1 MAYYN
6 REPEITNMIKSH
18 ERRANRILQHAQ
30 SSRLLEAFN
39 KIWVSIEN
47 KELPNFVSKNVMDF
61 NVADIKSE
69 INDWIKDLK
78 DCQENAKR
86 KFESMEDPSP
96 EDLRK
101 RNNITSDVVL
111 LISQYENL
119 KNGLDQVEQDFSNVA
134 RTHRAPMREALTDIS
149 ILYNSVNHVKGDFS
163 DYKNV
168 SVYVHGIE
176 DTGNG
181 FFKSVE
187 KAAKNGD
194 IIIRINSNEKKKEKK
209 EEIEYYI
216 VKVVKGKKVIERI
229 ADFKALQQTNQ
240 YKEKMGRVHII
251 YETEYMNE
259 HRQAT
264 SDDLAEKL
272 NEMGL
277 MNDTT
282 KIDMFGHSYGGRR
295 SLQFAMDYPDHVRSI
310 TTIGTPYDKNLL
322 ATGANR
328 ARWLADNAAG
338 RNTTD
343 TSDYLDFNEEN
354 KNNDNGKD
362 YSNAYTDMDS
372 EAMTED
378 INHLKSANPEVYQK
392 LQKMDITAAAGY
404 RTEDTVSFSPYYT
417 ASGKHKIN
425 SDDIVSVESQH
436 GDILGDLIDKKPEIE
451 VKGSGVTNPGHIYE
465 VEDSEFVDLIREVN
479 KKEAE

>member
-18 ERRANRILQHAQ
+18 ERRANRMLQHAQ

-39 KIWVSIEN
+39 KIWISIEN
-47 KELPNFVSKNVMDF
+47 KELPNFVSKNVMNF

-78 DCQENAKR
+78 DCQENARR

-96 EDLRK
+96 EDIQK

-176 DTGNG
+176 DSGNG
-181 FFKSVE
+181 FNNSVE
-187 KAAKNGD
+187 KAAQKGD
-194 IIIRINSNEKKKEKK
+194 VIVRIKKKGDKYDYEYTYIDKRGNRKTVDEYKK
-209 EEIEYYI
+209 LFRIDGFNTDGRLHI
-216 VKVVKGKKVIERI
+216 VY
-229 ADFKALQQTNQ
+229 DTN
-240 YKEKMGRVHII
+240 EP
-251 YETEYMNE
+251 NE

-277 MNDTT
+277 MNEEI

-338 RNTTD
+338 RDTMN
-343 TSDYLDFNEEN
+343 TSDYLDFNKEN

-436 GDILGDLIDKKPEIE
+436 GDILGDLIDEKPEIE
-451 VKGSGVTNPGHIYE
+451 VKGSGVTKPGHIYE

>member
-1 MAYYN
+1 M
-6 REPEITNMIKSH
+6 
-18 ERRANRILQHAQ
+18 LQHAQ

-47 KELPNFVSKNVMDF
+47 KELPNFVSKNVVNF

-78 DCQENAKR
+78 DCQENARR

-96 EDLRK
+96 EDIQK

-176 DTGNG
+176 DSGNG
-181 FFKSVE
+181 FYESVQE
-187 KAAKNGD
+187 AAKKGDLIVRIMDDGTKIYCYIDKNG
-194 IIIRINSNEKKKEKK
+194 KKHETESY
-209 EEIEYYI
+209 EEIKEVDKFNTNGRLHI
-216 VKVVKGKKVIERI
+216 VY
-229 ADFKALQQTNQ
+229 DTD
-240 YKEKMGRVHII
+240 
-251 YETEYMNE
+251 YMNE

-436 GDILGDLIDKKPEIE
+436 GDILGDLIDEKPEFE
-451 VKGSGVTNPGHIYE
+451 VEGSGVTNSGHIHE
-465 VEDSEFVDLIREVN
+465 IRDSDFIDLIRKVN

>member
-6 REPEITNMIKSH
+6 REPEITNIIKSH
-18 ERRANRILQHAQ
+18 ERRANRMLQHAQ

-47 KELPNFVSKNVMDF
+47 KELPNFVSKNVMNF

-78 DCQENAKR
+78 DCQENARR

-96 EDLRK
+96 EDIQK

-176 DTGNG
+176 DSGNG
-181 FFKSVE
+181 FNNSVE
-187 KAAKNGD
+187 KAAQKGD
-194 IIIRINSNEKKKEKK
+194 VIVRIKKKGDKYDYEYTYIDKRGNRKTVDEYKK
-209 EEIEYYI
+209 LFRIDGFNTDGRLHI
-216 VKVVKGKKVIERI
+216 VY
-229 ADFKALQQTNQ
+229 DTN
-240 YKEKMGRVHII
+240 EP
-251 YETEYMNE
+251 NE

-277 MNDTT
+277 MNEEI

-338 RNTTD
+338 RDTMN
-343 TSDYLDFNEEN
+343 TSDYLDFNKEN

-436 GDILGDLIDKKPEIE
+436 GEILGDLIDEKPEIE
-451 VKGSGVTNPGHIYE
+451 VKGSGVTKPGHIYE

>member
-6 REPEITNMIKSH
+6 REPEITNIIKSH
-18 ERRANRILQHAQ
+18 ERRANRMLQHAQ

-39 KIWVSIEN
+39 KIWVFIEGN
-47 KELPNFVSKNVMDF
+47 KLSTPVSGNVMTF
-61 NVADIKSE
+61 NVAEIKSE
-69 INDWIKDLK
+69 INNWIRDLK
-78 DCQENAKR
+78 DCQEAAQR
-86 KFESMEDPSP
+86 KLKSLEDPSP
-96 EDLRK
+96 EEQSKLINI
-101 RNNITSDVVL
+101 RNEAVVL
-111 LISQYENL
+111 VSRYESL
-119 KNGLDQVEQDFSNVA
+119 KNTIDQVEQDFTNAV

-168 SVYVHGIE
+168 SVYVYGIE
-176 DTGNG
+176 DSGKG
-181 FFKSVE
+181 FYESVKE
-187 KAAKNGD
+187 AAQKGDVIVRIVKND
-194 IIIRINSNEKKKEKK
+194 KNEYEYEYIYINSDGKSIKRKTYEAIKKEISK
-209 EEIEYYI
+209 
-216 VKVVKGKKVIERI
+216 
-229 ADFKALQQTNQ
+229 DN
-240 YKEKMGRVHII
+240 YKTGRLHII
-251 YETEYMNE
+251 YDTDYMNE

-277 MNDTT
+277 MNEET

-338 RNTTD
+338 RNTMN

-436 GDILGDLIDKKPEIE
+436 GDILGDLIDEKPEFE
-451 VKGSGVTNPGHIYE
+451 VEGSGVTNSGHIHE
-465 VEDSEFVDLIREVN
+465 IRDSDFIDLIRKVN

>member
-18 ERRANRILQHAQ
+18 ESRANRILQHAQ

-119 KNGLDQVEQDFSNVA
+119 KNGIDQVEQDFSNVA

-163 DYKNV
+163 GYKNV

-176 DTGNG
+176 DSGKG
-181 FFKSVE
+181 FYESVKE
-187 KAAKNGD
+187 AAQKGDVIVRIVKNGKNEYEYEY
-194 IIIRINSNEKKKEKK
+194 IYINSDGQSIKRKTYEAIKKEISKDNYK
-209 EEIEYYI
+209 TGRLHI
-216 VKVVKGKKVIERI
+216 VY
-229 ADFKALQQTNQ
+229 DTD
-240 YKEKMGRVHII
+240 
-251 YETEYMNE
+251 YMNE

-277 MNDTT
+277 MNEET

-338 RNTTD
+338 RKTTD

-372 EAMTED
+372 EAMTDD

-436 GDILGDLIDKKPEIE
+436 GDILGDLIDEKPEFE
-451 VKGSGVTNPGHIYE
+451 VEGSGVTNSGHIHE
-465 VEDSEFVDLIREVN
+465 IRDSDFIDLIRKVN

>member
-1 MAYYN
+1 MAYHN
-6 REPEITNMIKSH
+6 REKEITNILKNH
-18 ERRANRILQHAQ
+18 ERKANQLLRLAQ
-30 SSRLLEAFN
+30 SSRLLDTFN

-78 DCQENAKR
+78 ECQENARR
-86 KFESMEDPSP
+86 KFESMEDPTP

-101 RNNITSDVVL
+101 RNNISSDAVL

-119 KNGLDQVEQDFSNVA
+119 KNGIDQVEQDFSNVA
-134 RTHRAPMREALTDIS
+134 RTHRAPMREALTDLS
-149 ILYNSVNHVKGDFS
+149 ILYNSVYHVKGDFS

-176 DTGNG
+176 DDGDG
-181 FFKSVE
+181 FNKSVR
-187 KAAKNGD
+187 KAAKDGD
-194 IIIRINSNEKKKEKK
+194 IIIRINSDKTR
-209 EEIEYYI
+209 EYYI
-216 VKVVKGKKVIERI
+216 VEIINGEKVIKRVEGLKKLK
-229 ADFKALQQTNQ
+229 DTKQ
-240 YKEKMGRVHII
+240 YKAKAGRVHIV
-251 YETEYMNE
+251 YETEHMNE

-277 MNDTT
+277 MNEKT

-328 ARWLADNAAG
+328 ARWLADSPLAK
-338 RNTTD
+338 RHTTD
-343 TSDYLDFNEEN
+343 TSEYLDFKEDNR
-354 KNNDNGKD
+354 NNDEGKD

-372 EAMTED
+372 KAMTDD

-436 GDILGDLIDKKPEIE
+436 GENFGE
-451 VKGSGVTNPGHIYE
+451 SY
-465 VEDSEFVDLIREVN
+465 
-479 KKEAE
+479 

>member
-18 ERRANRILQHAQ
+18 ERRANRMLQHAQ

-47 KELPNFVSKNVMDF
+47 KELPNFVSKNVMNF

-78 DCQENAKR
+78 DCQENARR

-96 EDLRK
+96 EDIQK

-176 DTGNG
+176 DSGNG
-181 FFKSVE
+181 FYKSV
-187 KAAKNGD
+187 KDAAQKGD
-194 IIIRINSNEKKKEKK
+194 LIVRITKNEKNEYVYEYYFIDEYGKIYTKETY
-209 EEIEYYI
+209 EEIKGLEYFNTNGPLHI
-216 VKVVKGKKVIERI
+216 VY
-229 ADFKALQQTNQ
+229 DTN
-240 YKEKMGRVHII
+240 EP
-251 YETEYMNE
+251 NE

-328 ARWLADNAAG
+328 ARWIADNAAG
-338 RNTTD
+338 RDTMN
-343 TSDYLDFNEEN
+343 TSDYLDFNEDN
-354 KNNDNGKD
+354 KNNDNGKN

-451 VKGSGVTNPGHIYE
+451 VKGFGVTNPGHIYE

>member
-1 MAYYN
+1 MAYHN
-6 REPEITNMIKSH
+6 REKEITNILKNH
-18 ERRANRILQHAQ
+18 ERKANQLLRLAQ
-30 SSRLLEAFN
+30 SSRLLDTFN

-78 DCQENAKR
+78 ECQENARR
-86 KFESMEDPSP
+86 KFESMEDPTP

-101 RNNITSDVVL
+101 RNNISSDAVL

-119 KNGLDQVEQDFSNVA
+119 KNGIDQVEQDFSNVA
-134 RTHRAPMREALTDIS
+134 RTHRAPMREALTDLS

-176 DTGNG
+176 DSGNG
-181 FFKSVE
+181 FYKSV
-187 KAAKNGD
+187 KDAAKKGD
-194 IIIRINSNEKKKEKK
+194 LIVRITTNEKNEYVYEYYYIDKYGKMYIKETY
-209 EEIEYYI
+209 EEIKGLEYFDTNGRLHI
-216 VKVVKGKKVIERI
+216 VY
-229 ADFKALQQTNQ
+229 DTN
-240 YKEKMGRVHII
+240 EP
-251 YETEYMNE
+251 NE

-277 MNDTT
+277 MNEET

-310 TTIGTPYDKNLL
+310 TTIGTPYDKNLF
-322 ATGANR
+322 AAGANR

-338 RNTTD
+338 RDTMN

-362 YSNAYTDMDS
+362 YSNAYTDMDC

-451 VKGSGVTNPGHIYE
+451 VRGSGVTNPGHIYE
-465 VEDSEFVDLIREVN
+465 IEDSEFVDLIREVN

>member
-6 REPEITNMIKSH
+6 REPEITNIIKSH
-18 ERRANRILQHAQ
+18 ERRANRMLQHAQ

-78 DCQENAKR
+78 DCQENARR
-86 KFESMEDPSP
+86 KFESMEDPTP
-96 EDLRK
+96 EDIQK

-176 DTGNG
+176 DDGDG
-181 FFKSVE
+181 FNNSVE
-187 KAAKNGD
+187 KAAKKGD
-194 IIIRINSNEKKKEKK
+194 VIVRIKKKDNKYDYEYTYIDKHGNRKTVDEYKK
-209 EEIEYYI
+209 LFRIDGFNTDGRLHI
-216 VKVVKGKKVIERI
+216 VY
-229 ADFKALQQTNQ
+229 DTD
-240 YKEKMGRVHII
+240 
-251 YETEYMNE
+251 YMNE

-451 VKGSGVTNPGHIYE
+451 VKGSGVTKPGHIYE

>member
-1 MAYYN
+1 M
-6 REPEITNMIKSH
+6 
-18 ERRANRILQHAQ
+18 LQHAQ

-39 KIWVSIEN
+39 KIWISIEN
-47 KELPNFVSKNVMDF
+47 KELPNFVSKNVMNF

-78 DCQENAKR
+78 DCQENARR

-96 EDLRK
+96 EDIQK

-176 DTGNG
+176 DSGNG
-181 FFKSVE
+181 FNNSVE
-187 KAAKNGD
+187 KGAQKGD
-194 IIIRINSNEKKKEKK
+194 VIVRIKKKGDKYDYEYTYIDKRGNRKTVDEYKK
-209 EEIEYYI
+209 LFRIDGFNTDGRLHI
-216 VKVVKGKKVIERI
+216 VY
-229 ADFKALQQTNQ
+229 DTN
-240 YKEKMGRVHII
+240 EP
-251 YETEYMNE
+251 NE

-277 MNDTT
+277 MNEEI

-338 RNTTD
+338 RDTMN
-343 TSDYLDFNEEN
+343 TSDYLDFNKEN

-436 GDILGDLIDKKPEIE
+436 GDILGDLIDEKPEIE
-451 VKGSGVTNPGHIYE
+451 VKGSGVTKPGHIYE

>member
-6 REPEITNMIKSH
+6 REPEITNIIKSH
-18 ERRANRILQHAQ
+18 ERRANRMLQHAQ

-47 KELPNFVSKNVMDF
+47 KELPNFVSKNVMNF

-78 DCQENAKR
+78 DCQENARR

-96 EDLRK
+96 EDIQK

-176 DTGNG
+176 DSGNG
-181 FFKSVE
+181 FYKSV
-187 KAAKNGD
+187 KDAAQKGD
-194 IIIRINSNEKKKEKK
+194 LIVRITKNEKNEYVYEYYFIDEYGKIYTKETY
-209 EEIEYYI
+209 EEIKGLEYFNTNGRLHI
-216 VKVVKGKKVIERI
+216 VY
-229 ADFKALQQTNQ
+229 DTN
-240 YKEKMGRVHII
+240 EP
-251 YETEYMNE
+251 NE

-328 ARWLADNAAG
+328 ARWIADNAAG
-338 RNTTD
+338 RDTMN
-343 TSDYLDFNEEN
+343 TSDYLDFNEDN
-354 KNNDNGKD
+354 KNNDNGKN

-451 VKGSGVTNPGHIYE
+451 VKGFGVTNPGHIYE

>member
-1 MAYYN
+1 M
-6 REPEITNMIKSH
+6 
-18 ERRANRILQHAQ
+18 LQHAQ

-47 KELPNFVSKNVMDF
+47 KELPNFVSKNVMNF

-78 DCQENAKR
+78 DCQENARR

-96 EDLRK
+96 EDIQK

-176 DTGNG
+176 DSGNG
-181 FFKSVE
+181 FYKSV
-187 KAAKNGD
+187 KDAAQKGD
-194 IIIRINSNEKKKEKK
+194 LIVRITKNEKNEYVYEYYFIDEYGKIYTKETY
-209 EEIEYYI
+209 EEIKGLEYFNTNGRLHI
-216 VKVVKGKKVIERI
+216 VY
-229 ADFKALQQTNQ
+229 DTN
-240 YKEKMGRVHII
+240 EP
-251 YETEYMNE
+251 NE

-328 ARWLADNAAG
+328 ARWIADNAAG
-338 RNTTD
+338 RDTMN
-343 TSDYLDFNEEN
+343 TSDYLDFNEDN
-354 KNNDNGKD
+354 KNNDNGKN

-451 VKGSGVTNPGHIYE
+451 VKGFGVTNPGHIYE

>member
-6 REPEITNMIKSH
+6 REPEITNIIKSH
-18 ERRANRILQHAQ
+18 ERRANRMLQHAQ

-39 KIWVSIEN
+39 KIWVFIEGN
-47 KELPNFVSKNVMDF
+47 KLSTPVSGNVMTF
-61 NVADIKSE
+61 NVAEIKSE
-69 INDWIKDLK
+69 INNWIRDLK
-78 DCQENAKR
+78 DCQEAAQR
-86 KFESMEDPSP
+86 KLKSLEDPSP
-96 EDLRK
+96 EEQSKLINI
-101 RNNITSDVVL
+101 RNEAVVL
-111 LISQYENL
+111 VSRYESL
-119 KNGLDQVEQDFSNVA
+119 KNTIDQVEQDFTNAV

-176 DTGNG
+176 DSGKG
-181 FFKSVE
+181 FYESVKE
-187 KAAKNGD
+187 AAQKGDVIVRIVKND
-194 IIIRINSNEKKKEKK
+194 KNEYEYEYIYINSDGKSIKRKTYEAIKKEISK
-209 EEIEYYI
+209 
-216 VKVVKGKKVIERI
+216 
-229 ADFKALQQTNQ
+229 DN
-240 YKEKMGRVHII
+240 YKTGRLHII
-251 YETEYMNE
+251 YDTDYMNE

-277 MNDTT
+277 MNEET

-338 RNTTD
+338 RNTMN

-436 GDILGDLIDKKPEIE
+436 GDILGDLIDEKPEFE
-451 VKGSGVTNPGHIYE
+451 VEGSGVTNSGHIHE
-465 VEDSEFVDLIREVN
+465 IRDSDFIDLIRKVN

>member
-18 ERRANRILQHAQ
+18 ERRANRMLQHAQ

-47 KELPNFVSKNVMDF
+47 KELPNFVSKNVVNF

-78 DCQENAKR
+78 DCQENARR

-96 EDLRK
+96 EDIQK

-176 DTGNG
+176 DSGNG
-181 FFKSVE
+181 FNNSVE
-187 KAAKNGD
+187 KAAQKGD
-194 IIIRINSNEKKKEKK
+194 VIVRIKKKGDKYDYEYTYIDKRGNRKTVDEYKK
-209 EEIEYYI
+209 LFRIDGFNTDGRLHI
-216 VKVVKGKKVIERI
+216 VY
-229 ADFKALQQTNQ
+229 DTN
-240 YKEKMGRVHII
+240 EP
-251 YETEYMNE
+251 NE

-277 MNDTT
+277 MNEEI

-338 RNTTD
+338 RDTMN
-343 TSDYLDFNEEN
+343 TSDYLDFNKEN

-436 GDILGDLIDKKPEIE
+436 GDILGDLIDEKPEIE
-451 VKGSGVTNPGHIYE
+451 VKGSGVTKPGHIYE

>member
-1 MAYYN
+1 M
-6 REPEITNMIKSH
+6 
-18 ERRANRILQHAQ
+18 LQHAQ

-78 DCQENAKR
+78 DCQENARR
-86 KFESMEDPSP
+86 KFESMEDPTP
-96 EDLRK
+96 EDIQK

-176 DTGNG
+176 DSGKG
-181 FFKSVE
+181 FYESVQE
-187 KAAKNGD
+187 AAKKGDLIVRIMDDGTKIYCYIDKNG
-194 IIIRINSNEKKKEKK
+194 KKHETESY
-209 EEIEYYI
+209 EEIKEVDKFNTNGRLHI
-216 VKVVKGKKVIERI
+216 VY
-229 ADFKALQQTNQ
+229 DTD
-240 YKEKMGRVHII
+240 
-251 YETEYMNE
+251 YMNE

-436 GDILGDLIDKKPEIE
+436 GDILGDLIDEKPEFE
-451 VKGSGVTNPGHIYE
+451 VEGSGVTNSGHIHE
-465 VEDSEFVDLIREVN
+465 IRDSDFIDLIRKVN

>member
-6 REPEITNMIKSH
+6 REPEITNIIKSH
-18 ERRANRILQHAQ
+18 ERRANRMLQHAQ

-39 KIWVSIEN
+39 KIWISIEN
-47 KELPNFVSKNVMDF
+47 KELPNFVSKNVMNF

-78 DCQENAKR
+78 DCQENARR

-96 EDLRK
+96 EDIQK

-176 DTGNG
+176 DSGNG
-181 FFKSVE
+181 FYKSV
-187 KAAKNGD
+187 KDAAQKGD
-194 IIIRINSNEKKKEKK
+194 LIVRITKNEKNEYVYEYYFIDEYGKIYTKETY
-209 EEIEYYI
+209 EEIKGLEYFNTNGRLHI
-216 VKVVKGKKVIERI
+216 VY
-229 ADFKALQQTNQ
+229 DTN
-240 YKEKMGRVHII
+240 EP
-251 YETEYMNE
+251 NE

-295 SLQFAMDYPDHVRSI
+295 SLQFAMDYSDHVRSI

-328 ARWLADNAAG
+328 ARWIADNAAG
-338 RNTTD
+338 RDTMN
-343 TSDYLDFNEEN
+343 TSDYLDFNEDN
-354 KNNDNGKD
+354 KNNDNGKN

-451 VKGSGVTNPGHIYE
+451 VKGFGVTNPGHIYE

>member
-1 MAYYN
+1 M
-6 REPEITNMIKSH
+6 
-18 ERRANRILQHAQ
+18 LQHAQ

-47 KELPNFVSKNVMDF
+47 KELPNFVSKNVMNF

-78 DCQENAKR
+78 DCQENARR

-96 EDLRK
+96 EDIQK

-176 DTGNG
+176 DSGNG
-181 FFKSVE
+181 FYKSV
-187 KAAKNGD
+187 KDAAQKGD
-194 IIIRINSNEKKKEKK
+194 LIVRITKNEKNEYVYEYYFIDEYGKIYTKETY
-209 EEIEYYI
+209 EEIKGLEYFNTNGRLHI
-216 VKVVKGKKVIERI
+216 VY
-229 ADFKALQQTNQ
+229 DTN
-240 YKEKMGRVHII
+240 EP
-251 YETEYMNE
+251 NE

-328 ARWLADNAAG
+328 ARWIADNAAG
-338 RNTTD
+338 RDTMN
-343 TSDYLDFNEEN
+343 TSDYLDFNEDN
-354 KNNDNGKD
+354 KNNDNGKN

>member
-6 REPEITNMIKSH
+6 REPEITNIIKSH
-18 ERRANRILQHAQ
+18 ERRANRMLQHAQ

-78 DCQENAKR
+78 DCQENARR

-96 EDLRK
+96 EDIQK

-176 DTGNG
+176 DSGNG
-181 FFKSVE
+181 FYKSV
-187 KAAKNGD
+187 KDAAKKGD
-194 IIIRINSNEKKKEKK
+194 LIVRITTNEKNEYVYEYYYIDKYGKTYIKETY
-209 EEIEYYI
+209 EEIKGLEYFDTNGRLHI
-216 VKVVKGKKVIERI
+216 VY
-229 ADFKALQQTNQ
+229 DTN
-240 YKEKMGRVHII
+240 EP
-251 YETEYMNE
+251 NE

-277 MNDTT
+277 MNEET

-338 RNTTD
+338 RDTMN

-362 YSNAYTDMDS
+362 YSNAYTDMDC

-451 VKGSGVTNPGHIYE
+451 VRGSGVTNPGHIYE

>member
-1 MAYYN
+1 M
-6 REPEITNMIKSH
+6 
-18 ERRANRILQHAQ
+18 LQHAQ

-39 KIWVSIEN
+39 KIWISIEN
-47 KELPNFVSKNVMDF
+47 KELPNFVSKNVMNF

-78 DCQENAKR
+78 DCQENARR

-96 EDLRK
+96 EDIQK

-176 DTGNG
+176 DSGNG
-181 FFKSVE
+181 FYESVKEAAQKGDLIIYVPNDGGKRVYRFIDKDGVIYEEDSYE
-187 KAAKNGD
+187 K
-194 IIIRINSNEKKKEKK
+194 I
-209 EEIEYYI
+209 
-216 VKVVKGKKVIERI
+216 KKV
-229 ADFKALQQTNQ
+229 DTFNTN
-240 YKEKMGRVHII
+240 GRLHIV
-251 YETEYMNE
+251 YDTEYMNE

-322 ATGANR
+322 AIGANR
-328 ARWLADNAAG
+328 ARWIADNAAG
-338 RNTTD
+338 RDTMN
-343 TSDYLDFNEEN
+343 TSDYLDFNEDN

-378 INHLKSANPEVYQK
+378 INHLKSAKPEVYQK

-436 GDILGDLIDKKPEIE
+436 GDILGDLIDEKPEIE
-451 VKGSGVTNPGHIYE
+451 VKGFGVTKPGHIYE
-465 VEDSEFVDLIREVN
+465 VEDSEFIDLIREVN
-479 KKEAE
+479 KKETE

>member
-1 MAYYN
+1 MAYHN
-6 REPEITNMIKSH
+6 REKEITNILKNH
-18 ERRANRILQHAQ
+18 ERKANQLLRLAQ
-30 SSRLLEAFN
+30 SSRLLDTFN

-78 DCQENAKR
+78 ECQENARR
-86 KFESMEDPSP
+86 KFESMEDPTP

-101 RNNITSDVVL
+101 RNNISSDAVL

-119 KNGLDQVEQDFSNVA
+119 KNGIDQVEQDFSNVA
-134 RTHRAPMREALTDIS
+134 RTHRAPMREALTDLS

-176 DTGNG
+176 DSGNG
-181 FFKSVE
+181 FYKSV
-187 KAAKNGD
+187 KDAAKKGD
-194 IIIRINSNEKKKEKK
+194 LIVRITTNEKNEYVYEYYYIDKYGKMYIKETY
-209 EEIEYYI
+209 EEIKGLEYFDTNGRLHI
-216 VKVVKGKKVIERI
+216 VY
-229 ADFKALQQTNQ
+229 DTN
-240 YKEKMGRVHII
+240 EP
-251 YETEYMNE
+251 NE

-277 MNDTT
+277 MNEET

-322 ATGANR
+322 AAGANR

-338 RNTTD
+338 RDTMN
-343 TSDYLDFNEEN
+343 TSDYLDFNEKN

-362 YSNAYTDMDS
+362 YSNAYTDMDC

-451 VKGSGVTNPGHIYE
+451 VRGSGVTNPGHIYE
-465 VEDSEFVDLIREVN
+465 IEDSEFVDLIREVN

>member
-1 MAYYN
+1 
-6 REPEITNMIKSH
+6 
-18 ERRANRILQHAQ
+18 
-30 SSRLLEAFN
+30 
-39 KIWVSIEN
+39 
-47 KELPNFVSKNVMDF
+47 
-61 NVADIKSE
+61 
-69 INDWIKDLK
+69 
-78 DCQENAKR
+78 
-86 KFESMEDPSP
+86 
-96 EDLRK
+96 
-101 RNNITSDVVL
+101 
-111 LISQYENL
+111 
-119 KNGLDQVEQDFSNVA
+119 
-134 RTHRAPMREALTDIS
+134 
-149 ILYNSVNHVKGDFS
+149 
-163 DYKNV
+163 
-168 SVYVHGIE
+168 
-176 DTGNG
+176 
-181 FFKSVE
+181 
-187 KAAKNGD
+187 
-194 IIIRINSNEKKKEKK
+194 
-209 EEIEYYI
+209 
-216 VKVVKGKKVIERI
+216 
-229 ADFKALQQTNQ
+229 
-240 YKEKMGRVHII
+240 
-251 YETEYMNE
+251 MNE

-354 KNNDNGKD
+354 KNNDSGKD

-372 EAMTED
+372 EAMTDD

-436 GDILGDLIDKKPEIE
+436 GDILGDLIDEKPEFE
-451 VKGSGVTNPGHIYE
+451 VEGSGVTNSGHIHE
-465 VEDSEFVDLIREVN
+465 IRDSDFIDLIRKVN

>member
-1 MAYYN
+1 M
-6 REPEITNMIKSH
+6 
-18 ERRANRILQHAQ
+18 LQHAQ

-39 KIWVSIEN
+39 KIWVFIEGN
-47 KELPNFVSKNVMDF
+47 KLSTPVSGNVMTF
-61 NVADIKSE
+61 NVAEIKSE
-69 INDWIKDLK
+69 INNWIRDLK
-78 DCQENAKR
+78 DCQEAAQR
-86 KFESMEDPSP
+86 KLKSLEDPSP
-96 EDLRK
+96 EDQTKLINI
-101 RNNITSDVVL
+101 RNEAVVL
-111 LISQYENL
+111 VSRYESL
-119 KNGLDQVEQDFSNVA
+119 KNTIDQVEQDFTNAV

-176 DTGNG
+176 DSGKG
-181 FFKSVE
+181 FYESVKE
-187 KAAKNGD
+187 AAQKGDVIVRIVKND
-194 IIIRINSNEKKKEKK
+194 KNEYEYEYIYINSDGKSIKRKTYEAIKKEISK
-209 EEIEYYI
+209 
-216 VKVVKGKKVIERI
+216 
-229 ADFKALQQTNQ
+229 DN
-240 YKEKMGRVHII
+240 YKTGRLHII
-251 YETEYMNE
+251 YDTDYMNE

-277 MNDTT
+277 MNEET

-338 RNTTD
+338 RNTMN

-436 GDILGDLIDKKPEIE
+436 GDILGDLIDEKPEFE
-451 VKGSGVTNPGHIYE
+451 VEGSGVTNSGHIHE
-465 VEDSEFVDLIREVN
+465 IRDSDFIDLIRKVN

>member
-6 REPEITNMIKSH
+6 REKEITNILKTH
-18 ERRANRILQHAQ
+18 ERNANRLLQKAQ

-39 KIWVSIEN
+39 TIWVSIEN
-47 KELPNFVSKNVMDF
+47 KELPVPISSNVMTF
-61 NVADIKSE
+61 NADDIKSE
-69 INDWIKDLK
+69 IDEWIKNLK
-78 DCQENAKR
+78 ECQENAQR

-96 EDLRK
+96 DDLSK
-101 RNNITSDVVL
+101 RNNITSDVVVL
-111 LISQYENL
+111 TSQYENL
-119 KNGLDQVEQDFSNVA
+119 KNSIDQVEQDFNNSV

-176 DTGNG
+176 DSGNG
-181 FFKSVE
+181 FYKSVK
-187 KAAKNGD
+187 KAAQKGD
-194 IIIRINSNEKKKEKK
+194 LIVRISKNEKDEYVYEYYYIDKYGKRYTKGTY
-209 EEIEYYI
+209 EEIKDLEYFNTNGRLHI
-216 VKVVKGKKVIERI
+216 VY
-229 ADFKALQQTNQ
+229 DTN
-240 YKEKMGRVHII
+240 EP
-251 YETEYMNE
+251 NE

-277 MNDTT
+277 MNEET
-282 KIDMFGHSYGGRR
+282 KVDMFGHSYGGRR

-310 TTIGTPYDKNLL
+310 TTIGTPYDTNIL
-322 ATGANR
+322 GSQANKH
-328 ARWLADNAAG
+328 RWLADKAAG
-338 RNTTD
+338 RDTTN

-354 KNNDNGKD
+354 RNNDDGKD
-362 YSNAYTDMDS
+362 YSNAYTDMDN
-372 EAMTED
+372 EAMNED
-378 INHLKSANPEVYQK
+378 INHLKSANSEIYQK

-404 RTEDTVSFSPYYT
+404 RTEETVSFSPYYT
-417 ASGKHKIN
+417 ASGKHKIS

-436 GDILGDLIDKKPEIE
+436 GDILGDLIDEKPEFE
-451 VKGSGVTNPGHIYE
+451 VEGSGITDPGHIYE
-465 VEDSEFVDLIREVN
+465 VEDSEFVDLIQEVN

>member
-39 KIWVSIEN
+39 KIWVLIEGN
-47 KELPNFVSKNVMDF
+47 KLSTPVSGNVMTF
-61 NVADIKSE
+61 NVAEIKSE
-69 INDWIKDLK
+69 INNWIRDLK
-78 DCQENAKR
+78 DCQEAAQR
-86 KFESMEDPSP
+86 KLKSLEDLSP
-96 EDLRK
+96 EDQSKLINI
-101 RNNITSDVVL
+101 RNEAVVL
-111 LISQYENL
+111 VSRYESL
-119 KNGLDQVEQDFSNVA
+119 KNTIDQVEQDFTNAV

-176 DTGNG
+176 DSGKG
-181 FFKSVE
+181 FYESVQE
-187 KAAKNGD
+187 AAQKGDVIVRIVKND
-194 IIIRINSNEKKKEKK
+194 KNEYEYEYIYINSDGKSIKRKTYEAIKKEISEDNYKTGRLH
-209 EEIEYYI
+209 I
-216 VKVVKGKKVIERI
+216 VY
-229 ADFKALQQTNQ
+229 DTD
-240 YKEKMGRVHII
+240 
-251 YETEYMNE
+251 YMNE

-354 KNNDNGKD
+354 KNNDSGKD

-372 EAMTED
+372 EAMTDD

-436 GDILGDLIDKKPEIE
+436 GDILGDLIDEKPEFE
-451 VKGSGVTNPGHIYE
+451 VEGSGVTNSGHIHE
-465 VEDSEFVDLIREVN
+465 IRDSDFIDLIRKVN

>member
-1 MAYYN
+1 MAYHN
-6 REPEITNMIKSH
+6 REKEITNILKNH
-18 ERRANRILQHAQ
+18 ERKANQLLRLAQ
-30 SSRLLEAFN
+30 SSRLLDTFN

-78 DCQENAKR
+78 ECQENARR
-86 KFESMEDPSP
+86 KFESMEDPTP

-101 RNNITSDVVL
+101 RNNISSDAVL

-119 KNGLDQVEQDFSNVA
+119 KNGIDQVEQDFSNVA
-134 RTHRAPMREALTDIS
+134 RTHRAPMREALTDLS
-149 ILYNSVNHVKGDFS
+149 ILYNSVYHVKGDFS

-176 DTGNG
+176 DDGDG
-181 FFKSVE
+181 FNKSVR
-187 KAAKNGD
+187 KAAKDGD
-194 IIIRINSNEKKKEKK
+194 IIIRINSDKTR
-209 EEIEYYI
+209 EYYI
-216 VKVVKGKKVIERI
+216 VEIINGEKVIKRVEGLKKLK
-229 ADFKALQQTNQ
+229 DTKQ
-240 YKEKMGRVHII
+240 YKAKAGRVHIV
-251 YETEYMNE
+251 YETEHMNE

-277 MNDTT
+277 MNEKT

-295 SLQFAMDYPDHVRSI
+295 SLQFAMDYADHVRSI

-328 ARWLADNAAG
+328 ARWLADSPLAK
-338 RNTTD
+338 RHTTD
-343 TSDYLDFNEEN
+343 TSEYLDFKEDNR
-354 KNNDNGKD
+354 NNDEGKD

-372 EAMTED
+372 KAMTDD

-392 LQKMDITAAAGY
+392 LQKMDITAAGY

-436 GDILGDLIDKKPEIE
+436 GEILGNLIDERPEIE

>member
-6 REPEITNMIKSH
+6 REPEITNIIKSH
-18 ERRANRILQHAQ
+18 ERRANRMLQHAQ

-39 KIWVSIEN
+39 KKWVSIEN

-78 DCQENAKR
+78 DCQENARR

-96 EDLRK
+96 EDIQK

-176 DTGNG
+176 DSGKG
-181 FFKSVE
+181 FYESVQE
-187 KAAKNGD
+187 AAKKGDLIVRIMDDGTKIYCYIDKNG
-194 IIIRINSNEKKKEKK
+194 KKHETESY
-209 EEIEYYI
+209 EEIKEVDKFNTNGRLHI
-216 VKVVKGKKVIERI
+216 VY
-229 ADFKALQQTNQ
+229 DTD
-240 YKEKMGRVHII
+240 
-251 YETEYMNE
+251 YMNE

-436 GDILGDLIDKKPEIE
+436 GDILGDLIDEKPEFE
-451 VKGSGVTNPGHIYE
+451 VEGSGVTNSGHIHE
-465 VEDSEFVDLIREVN
+465 IRDSDFIDLIRKVN

>member
-6 REPEITNMIKSH
+6 REPEITNIIKSH
-18 ERRANRILQHAQ
+18 ERRANRMLQHAQ

-47 KELPNFVSKNVMDF
+47 KELPNFVSKNVMNF

-78 DCQENAKR
+78 DCQENARR

-96 EDLRK
+96 EDIQK

-176 DTGNG
+176 DSGNG
-181 FFKSVE
+181 FNNSVE
-187 KAAKNGD
+187 KAAQKGD
-194 IIIRINSNEKKKEKK
+194 VIVRIKKKGDKYDYEYTYIDKRGNRKTVDEYKK
-209 EEIEYYI
+209 LFRIDGFNTDGRLHI
-216 VKVVKGKKVIERI
+216 VY
-229 ADFKALQQTNQ
+229 DTN
-240 YKEKMGRVHII
+240 EP
-251 YETEYMNE
+251 NE

-277 MNDTT
+277 MNEEI

-338 RNTTD
+338 RDTMN
-343 TSDYLDFNEEN
+343 TSDYLDFNKEN

-372 EAMTED
+372 EAMTVD

-451 VKGSGVTNPGHIYE
+451 VKGSGVTKPGHIYE

>member
-1 MAYYN
+1 MAYHN
-6 REPEITNMIKSH
+6 REKEITNILKNH
-18 ERRANRILQHAQ
+18 ERKANQLLRLAQ
-30 SSRLLEAFN
+30 SSRLLDTFN

-78 DCQENAKR
+78 ECQENARR
-86 KFESMEDPSP
+86 KFESMEDPTP

-101 RNNITSDVVL
+101 RNNISSDAVL

-119 KNGLDQVEQDFSNVA
+119 KNGIDQVEQDFSNVA
-134 RTHRAPMREALTDIS
+134 RTHRAPMREALTDLS
-149 ILYNSVNHVKGDFS
+149 ILYNSVYHVKGDFS

-176 DTGNG
+176 DSGNG
-181 FFKSVE
+181 FYKSV
-187 KAAKNGD
+187 KDAAKKGD
-194 IIIRINSNEKKKEKK
+194 LIVRITTNEKNEYVYEYYYIDKYGKMYIKETY
-209 EEIEYYI
+209 EEIKGLEYFDTNGRLHI
-216 VKVVKGKKVIERI
+216 VY
-229 ADFKALQQTNQ
+229 DTN
-240 YKEKMGRVHII
+240 EP
-251 YETEYMNE
+251 NE

-277 MNDTT
+277 MNEET

-322 ATGANR
+322 AAGANR

-338 RNTTD
+338 RDTMN

-362 YSNAYTDMDS
+362 YSNAYTDMDC

-451 VKGSGVTNPGHIYE
+451 VRGSGVTNPGHIYE
-465 VEDSEFVDLIREVN
+465 IEDSEFVDLIREVN

>member
-6 REPEITNMIKSH
+6 REPEITNIIKSH
-18 ERRANRILQHAQ
+18 ERRANRVLQHAQ

-47 KELPNFVSKNVMDF
+47 KELPNFVSKNVMNF

-78 DCQENAKR
+78 DCQENARR
-86 KFESMEDPSP
+86 KFESMEDPTP
-96 EDLRK
+96 EDIQK

-176 DTGNG
+176 DSGDG
-181 FFKSVE
+181 FDTSVE
-187 KAAKNGD
+187 KAAKKGDVIVRIKIKNDGKYEYLYSYIDKNGKRQD
-194 IIIRINSNEKKKEKK
+194 VESYEELKKLKNFTCGRLH
-209 EEIEYYI
+209 I
-216 VKVVKGKKVIERI
+216 VY
-229 ADFKALQQTNQ
+229 D
-240 YKEKMGRVHII
+240 
-251 YETEYMNE
+251 TEHMNE

-277 MNDTT
+277 MNEKT

-328 ARWLADNAAG
+328 ARWIADNAAG
-338 RNTTD
+338 RDTMN
-343 TSDYLDFNEEN
+343 TSDYLDFNEDN

-451 VKGSGVTNPGHIYE
+451 VKGSGVTKPGHIYE

>member
-78 DCQENAKR
+78 DCQENARR

-176 DTGNG
+176 DSGNG
-181 FFKSVE
+181 FNNSVE
-187 KAAKNGD
+187 KAAQKGD
-194 IIIRINSNEKKKEKK
+194 VIVRIKKKGDKYDYEYTYIDKRGNRKTVDEYKK
-209 EEIEYYI
+209 LFRIDGFNTDGRLHI
-216 VKVVKGKKVIERI
+216 VY
-229 ADFKALQQTNQ
+229 DTN
-240 YKEKMGRVHII
+240 EP
-251 YETEYMNE
+251 NE

-277 MNDTT
+277 MNEEI

-338 RNTTD
+338 RDTMN
-343 TSDYLDFNEEN
+343 TSDYLDFNKEN

-436 GDILGDLIDKKPEIE
+436 GDILGDLIDEKPEIE
-451 VKGSGVTNPGHIYE
+451 VKGSGVTKPGHIYE

>member
-18 ERRANRILQHAQ
+18 ERRANRMLQHAQ

-39 KIWVSIEN
+39 KIWISIEN
-47 KELPNFVSKNVMDF
+47 KELPNFVSKNVMNF

-78 DCQENAKR
+78 DCQENARR

-96 EDLRK
+96 EDIQK

-176 DTGNG
+176 DSGNG
-181 FFKSVE
+181 FYKSV
-187 KAAKNGD
+187 KDAAQKGD
-194 IIIRINSNEKKKEKK
+194 LIVRITKNEKNEYVYEYYFIDEYGKIYTKETY
-209 EEIEYYI
+209 EEIKGLEYFNTNGRLHI
-216 VKVVKGKKVIERI
+216 VY
-229 ADFKALQQTNQ
+229 DTN
-240 YKEKMGRVHII
+240 EP
-251 YETEYMNE
+251 NE

-328 ARWLADNAAG
+328 ARWIADNAAG
-338 RNTTD
+338 RDTMN
-343 TSDYLDFNEEN
+343 TSDYLDFNEDN
-354 KNNDNGKD
+354 KNNDNGKN

-404 RTEDTVSFSPYYT
+404 RIEDTVSFSPYYT

-451 VKGSGVTNPGHIYE
+451 VKGFGVTNPGHIYE

>member
-18 ERRANRILQHAQ
+18 ERRANRMLQHAQ

-47 KELPNFVSKNVMDF
+47 KELPNFVSKNVMNF

-78 DCQENAKR
+78 DCQENARR

-96 EDLRK
+96 EDIQK

-176 DTGNG
+176 DSGKG
-181 FFKSVE
+181 FYESVQE
-187 KAAKNGD
+187 AAQKGDVIVRIVKND
-194 IIIRINSNEKKKEKK
+194 KNEYEYEYIYINSDGKSIKRKTYEAIKKEISEDNYKTGRLH
-209 EEIEYYI
+209 I
-216 VKVVKGKKVIERI
+216 VY
-229 ADFKALQQTNQ
+229 DTD
-240 YKEKMGRVHII
+240 
-251 YETEYMNE
+251 YMNE

-354 KNNDNGKD
+354 KNNDSGKD

-436 GDILGDLIDKKPEIE
+436 GDILGDLIDEKPEFE
-451 VKGSGVTNPGHIYE
+451 VEGSGVTDSGHIHE
-465 VEDSEFVDLIREVN
+465 IRDSDFIDLIRKVN
-479 KKEAE
+479 KKEEE

>member
-6 REPEITNMIKSH
+6 REPEITNIIKSH

-163 DYKNV
+163 GYKNV

-176 DTGNG
+176 DSGKG
-181 FFKSVE
+181 FYESVKE
-187 KAAKNGD
+187 AAQKGDVIVRIVKNGKNEYEYEY
-194 IIIRINSNEKKKEKK
+194 IYINSDGQSIKRKTYEAIKKEISKDNYK
-209 EEIEYYI
+209 TGRLHI
-216 VKVVKGKKVIERI
+216 VY
-229 ADFKALQQTNQ
+229 DTD
-240 YKEKMGRVHII
+240 
-251 YETEYMNE
+251 YMNE

-277 MNDTT
+277 MNEET

-338 RNTTD
+338 RKTTD

-372 EAMTED
+372 EAMTDD

-436 GDILGDLIDKKPEIE
+436 GDILGDLIDEKPEFE
-451 VKGSGVTNPGHIYE
+451 VEGSGVTNSGHIHE
-465 VEDSEFVDLIREVN
+465 IRDSDFIDLIRKVN

>member
-6 REPEITNMIKSH
+6 REPEITNIIKSH
-18 ERRANRILQHAQ
+18 ERRANRMLQHAQ

-39 KIWVSIEN
+39 KIWVFIEGN
-47 KELPNFVSKNVMDF
+47 KLSTPVSGNVMTF
-61 NVADIKSE
+61 NVAEIKSE
-69 INDWIKDLK
+69 INNWIRDLK
-78 DCQENAKR
+78 DCQEAAQR
-86 KFESMEDPSP
+86 KLKSLEDPSP
-96 EDLRK
+96 EEQSKLINI
-101 RNNITSDVVL
+101 RNEAVVL
-111 LISQYENL
+111 VSRYESL
-119 KNGLDQVEQDFSNVA
+119 KNTIDQVEQDFTNAV

-176 DTGNG
+176 DSGNG
-181 FFKSVE
+181 FYTSV
-187 KAAKNGD
+187 KNAAQKGD
-194 IIIRINSNEKKKEKK
+194 LIVRITKNEKNEYVYEYYYIDKYGKTYKKETY
-209 EEIEYYI
+209 EEIKDLEIFNTNGRLHI
-216 VKVVKGKKVIERI
+216 VY
-229 ADFKALQQTNQ
+229 DTN
-240 YKEKMGRVHII
+240 EP
-251 YETEYMNE
+251 NE

-338 RNTTD
+338 RDTMN

-436 GDILGDLIDKKPEIE
+436 GDILGDLIDEKPEIE
-451 VKGSGVTNPGHIYE
+451 VKGSGVTKPGHIYE